1 VTRTLIVYDGVEY
14 TVANRTMEEMRDVI
28 ETGLSGGA
36 FTWLEVNRG
45 EGRATPSLLLV
56 SSATQIALVSEGR
69 GEDQDDFERG
79 RFTVETEDADVELP
93 SEGEI

>member
-1 VTRTLIVYDGVEY
+1 
-14 TVANRTMEEMRDVI
+14 
-28 ETGLSGGA
+28 
-36 FTWLEVNRG
+36 
-45 EGRATPSLLLV
+45 LLLV